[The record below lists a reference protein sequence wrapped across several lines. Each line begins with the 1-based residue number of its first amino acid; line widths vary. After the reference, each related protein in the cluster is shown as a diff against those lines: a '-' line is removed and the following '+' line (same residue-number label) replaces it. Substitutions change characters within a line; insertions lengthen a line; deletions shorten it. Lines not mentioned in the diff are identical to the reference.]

1 MKKLFIIIL
10 ILIVLLMAVISCQ
23 DNGVIVYKSGIFLK
37 IKNEYYIFL
46 DEQYEDYE
54 DRLFKI
60 QPAINKENII
70 NLEKYQNG
78 NTVRISFATIGT
90 LELPVIDVL
99 SIDLIDDNTEIPTSD
114 EEIINELIE
123 KYKQYMY

>member
-1 MKKLFIIIL
+1 
-10 ILIVLLMAVISCQ
+10 MAVISCQ

>member
-70 NLEKYQNG
+70 NLEKYHNG